1 MGWTKLIGVAG
12 VDSKANSVAVD
23 GSGNIYVTGR
33 TKGNLDGQTMTGTED
48 AFLIKYDSSGET
60 LNFRREKPH
69 VSGRGRR
76 FLPSPTPPIAG
87 TRQWSKLK
95 GGAGNYARGQS
106 VAVDSSGNRIA
117 MVGYTKGRRLCARD
131 PKASYQ
137 CWPSGHALIATV

>member
-69 VSGRGRR
+69 VSVWSW
-76 FLPSPTPPIAG
+76 PSFSPLTHS
-87 TRQWSKLK
+87 T
-95 GGAGNYARGQS
+95 
-106 VAVDSSGNRIA
+106 NR
-117 MVGYTKGRRLCARD
+117 RD
-131 PKASYQ
+131 PA
-137 CWPSGHALIATV
+137 VE